1 MFIFQCKGC
10 RNPHRPNGE
19 KRPHSVAVS
28 SASQKNKSSG
38 HGGKKGKLYFLAIIE
53 GHCLYK
59 MSFKILIFSFI
70 IHIHFS
76 REKVFD
82 SVSSGHC
89 TKPNNSD

>member
-38 HGGKKGKLYFLAIIE
+38 HGGKKGKL
-53 GHCLYK
+53 
-59 MSFKILIFSFI
+59 
-70 IHIHFS
+70 
-76 REKVFD
+76 
-82 SVSSGHC
+82 
-89 TKPNNSD
+89 

>member
-38 HGGKKGKLYFLAIIE
+38 HGGKKGKLLFLAMIE
-53 GHCLYK
+53 VRRLHV
-59 MSFKILIFSFI
+59 FQILTFSFI

-82 SVSSGHC
+82 IVSSGNS
-89 TKPNNSD
+89 TRPNNSN

>member
-59 MSFKILIFSFI
+59 MCMSFKILIFIFYNSYSFQP
-70 IHIHFS
+70 
-76 REKVFD
+76 RK
-82 SVSSGHC
+82 GL
-89 TKPNNSD
+89 